1 MHTLSS
7 REFGHNVSSAK
18 NLARTGPVV
27 ITDRGEPAFVLMNI
41 QQYRQLTGSEKVM
54 SLLDVMDGL
63 PDSSSVAEFEIE
75 PLGVELQ
82 VED

>member
-7 REFGHNVSSAK
+7 RAFGHNVSSAK
-18 NLARTGPVV
+18 NLAKTAPVV

-41 QQYRQLTGSEKVM
+41 HQYREITGSQKPM
-54 SLLDVMDGL
+54 SLLDVMDSL

-75 PLGVELQ
+75 PLGVALR